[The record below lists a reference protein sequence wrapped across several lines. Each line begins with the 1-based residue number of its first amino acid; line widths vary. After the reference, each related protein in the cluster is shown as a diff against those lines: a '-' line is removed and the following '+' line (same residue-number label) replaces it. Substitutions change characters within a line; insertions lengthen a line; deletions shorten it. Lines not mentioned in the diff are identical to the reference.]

1 MNSKMNKSSTA
12 LPFISRFQLL
22 GHSGPI
28 YALSQD
34 ADFLYSASSDKLI
47 VRWNLQDGSQD
58 HFVVKTDRPAFSILK
73 LKEGPELVF
82 GQDDGSIH
90 IIDVLLKKELRHL
103 KAHSSAVFSIAEN
116 QSKGQRYTAD
126 AAGNLLIWDT
136 AWNLLLNFPLDCGKI
151 RAIEVSPDGN
161 YLFLACGDGQIKVLE
176 CEFFN
181 QINEW
186 TAHQDACSALCLLP
200 DATILSGGK
209 DAYIRHWDANGVLLK
224 SFPAHKGTIYG
235 LSLLDSM
242 QYVSVSRDKT
252 IKIWAYPS
260 HQIAQKIEMS
270 GRTHLHS
277 INAVV
282 SSGAQFITAG
292 DDKRIHVW
300 SQKP

>member
-1 MNSKMNKSSTA
+1 MSLVTPKMSKNNYASQ
-12 LPFISRFQLL
+12 FQLL

-34 ADFLYSASSDKLI
+34 ADFLYSASSDKLV
-47 VRWNLQDGSQD
+47 VRWNLQDGTQD
-58 HFVVKTDRPAFSILK
+58 HFVVKTDRPVFSILK
-73 LKEGPELVF
+73 LKEGSELVI

-103 KAHSSAVFSIAEN
+103 KAHSSAIFSIAEN

-136 AWNLLLNFPLDCGKI
+136 AWNLLLNYPLGCGKI
-151 RAIEVSPDGN
+151 RTIKVSPDGN
-161 YLFLACGDGQIKVLE
+161 RLFLACGDGQIKVLE

-186 TAHQDACSALCLLP
+186 TAHQETCSSLCLLP

-209 DAYIRHWDANGVLLK
+209 DAYIRHWDANGMLLK

-235 LSLLDSM
+235 LTLLDSM

-252 IKIWAYPS
+252 IKIWDYPS
-260 HQIAQKIEMS
+260 HQIVQKIEMS

-282 SSGAQFITAG
+282 SRGTQFITAG